1 MSNKPSCVICQEDTS
16 TSSNPF
22 LSPCS
27 CKGSVSSIH
36 RECLEEWIF
45 HSNKT
50 NCSICHVK
58 YRIQMKEEL
67 VSASKVTLL
76 LQALLYYFATMFVLT
91 GIFFLSHPNT
101 YQFESTNTLDSI
113 SLCLLTTNLHLGIT
127 IWYGFIFLLSI
138 VVILGSLL
146 AIITVLTGESSGL
159 EYTMRDMNGIS
170 QMFDSISAVYPFA
183 NSFRSCFSSH
193 IYSIVLVSFT
203 VFLTYKLLKYR
214 NHSVNRLRI
223 QI

>member
-1 MSNKPSCVICQEDTS
+1 MSTKTCVICQEDTS

-22 LSPCS
+22 LSPC
-27 CKGSVSSIH
+27 CCTGSISSIH
-36 RECLEEWIF
+36 RECLEQWIF
-45 HSNKT
+45 HSNKKE
-50 NCSICHVK
+50 CSICHAVYRVK
-58 YRIQMKEEL
+58 FSEEIM
-67 VSASKVTLL
+67 SAAKFFLI
-76 LQALLYYFATMFVLT
+76 LQAVLYYFATMFVLT

-101 YQFESTNTLDSI
+101 YQFGSKNILASI

-138 VVILGSLL
+138 FVILGSLV

-183 NSFRSCFSSH
+183 NSFSSCLSAH
-193 IYSIVLVSFT
+193 IYSSILVSFT
-203 VFLTYKLLKYR
+203 VFMIYKLLKWR
-214 NHSVNRLRI
+214 NPLTKQLRI
-223 QI
+223 KI